1 METFSHFVKRIVT
14 AFNRSG
20 LKYMLTGALASSYYG
35 RARTTLDA
43 DIVVAIREKDLAA
56 LAKVL
61 TVANLKIQKEKV
73 RAAWKSDYR
82 IFTVEDKVTPHTL
95 DIIFRSQ
102 SLKRNAGRIL
112 GLPTYY
118 EAPDSLILAKL
129 RMIKVTVETARA
141 ETDREDIRAI
151 LENTQID
158 LKSLK
163 EKARAEST
171 AKILAD
177 LLS

>member
-1 METFSHFVKRIVT
+1 
-14 AFNRSG
+14 
-20 LKYMLTGALASSYYG
+20 MLTGALASSYYG

-43 DIVVAIREKDLAA
+43 DIVLVIQEKDVAV

-61 TVANLKIQKEKV
+61 AVANLKVQKEKM
-73 RAAWKSDYR
+73 RAAWESGYR
-82 IFTVEDKVTPHTL
+82 ILTVEDKVTPHTL

-112 GLPTYY
+112 GLQTYY

-141 ETDREDIRAI
+141 ITDREDIRGI

-158 LKSLK
+158 LRSLK
-163 EKARAEST
+163 ERARAEST
-171 AKILAD
+171 AKILAE